1 VAISPKLKQ
10 LIGKS
15 TPPHPVEIEKGQIR
29 RFAAAIGEES
39 RVHYDEDVARE
50 AGFRSIV
57 APPTFPTV
65 LTPPDVFLDEF
76 GWDPQQ
82 VMHRAEEYE
91 YFRPICAGDTLEV
104 SHRISDVYEQP
115 GGGGGT
121 LVFAVLETRATDGR
135 ERPVF
140 KGRRVV
146 VKLKS

>member
-1 VAISPKLKQ
+1 MISPKLKQ

-15 TPPHPVEIEKGQIR
+15 TPPTTVDIEKGQIR

-39 RVHYDEDVARE
+39 RIHYDEDAAQD

-65 LTPPDVFLDEF
+65 LTPPDVFLNDF
-76 GWDPQQ
+76 GGDPQA

-91 YFRPICAGDTLEV
+91 YFRPICAGDTLQV
-104 SHRISDVYEQP
+104 THRVSDVYEQP
-115 GGGGGT
+115 GGGGST
-121 LVFAVLETRATDGR
+121 LVFAVFETRATDGR
-135 ERPVF
+135 ARPVF